1 MSPEVSSSSSAPT
14 APVMGEVA
22 ISPFATINVKSH
34 VPIMLDL
41 GASNYTK
48 WSIFFLDMCGKFGLL
63 KHIDGTAAPNPVD
76 APYTQNDFCVRT
88 WLYGSVSESVLDF
101 TMAPNQ
107 TARQLWVAIENHF
120 QANKA
125 PRSIYLSHEFHT
137 MTQGDLSVEDYGKK
151 MKVAA
156 DKLRD
161 VGHPVTEATLVLNLL
176 RGINKKFSNTAD
188 FVAGQKNITFTEALD
203 QFQLKLAGKQR
214 SGCCC
219 YCSRRFLQFCW
230 LRLRLSVILHHNRR
244 PAATAAAAPKE
255 EPAQWWPQ
263 PAAAAA
269 AAAAD
274 APSFPSRPVV
284 LF

>member
-1 MSPEVSSSSSAPT
+1 MGHLLPILLMRLGHKTTVAYAHGCT
-14 APVMGEVA
+14 AP
-22 ISPFATINVKSH
+22 SPTPSSTS
-34 VPIMLDL
+34 PWPPTRRR
-41 GASNYTK
+41 AS
-48 WSIFFLDMCGKFGLL
+48 FGLPS
-63 KHIDGTAAPNPVD
+63 KNTFRQTRGAPSKK
-76 APYTQNDFCVRT
+76 Y
-88 WLYGSVSESVLDF
+88 Y
-101 TMAPNQ
+101 
-107 TARQLWVAIENHF
+107 
-120 QANKA
+120 
-125 PRSIYLSHEFHT
+125 FHT

-269 AAAAD
+269 AAD